1 MDSGKQSSKSGKG
14 NKKDG
19 VFTRLINW
27 IAEGAAKAQ
36 KGGGQCP
43 T

>member
-1 MDSGKQSSKSGKG
+1 MNPEKKNSTPGKTEK
-14 NKKDG
+14 NL
-19 VFTRLINW
+19 FMRLIEW